1 MKEKYKKLNNEEKF
15 PRCCRHIPQNEETV
29 IIHLSRFGMAPKMRT
44 LTTMFLQSGE

>member
-29 IIHLSRFGMAPKMRT
+29 IIL
-44 LTTMFLQSGE
+44 L